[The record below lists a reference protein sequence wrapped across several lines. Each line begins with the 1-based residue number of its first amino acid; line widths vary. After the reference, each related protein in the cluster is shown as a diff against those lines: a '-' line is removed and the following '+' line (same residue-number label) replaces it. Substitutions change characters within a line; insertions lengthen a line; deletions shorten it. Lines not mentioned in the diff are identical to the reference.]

1 MISAA
6 SNAAEDFSNPDG
18 IGERAGRGFLALRP
32 AESLT
37 PVEWAERH
45 VRIAPGNAIPGLV
58 RFTNAP
64 FQAEPLNMI
73 AEPTCREITLMW
85 SAQTGKTMVELM
97 AMGYFIEHE
106 PCSQMMMQPSQGDLQ
121 TWLTAKFDPM
131 VDESHAIGSKIAQPR
146 SKFGVNNQRMKQYPG
161 GFLMFAWAG
170 SPKTLR
176 GRSAPKIFADEI
188 DGYERTQ
195 EGSQLSLIWKRAVT
209 FGDQR
214 LLFKSSTPT
223 FKGASE
229 IEASFDAGD
238 RRRWFVKCPGCGLA
252 QYLKWI
258 QVQWIKDAAGDHQP
272 DSAVYVCEASGCG
285 LAWDELDR
293 IKAIRGGEWIA
304 EREFKG
310 HASFHLPEMAS
321 LFVKL
326 PDMARSFLENK
337 ATGDSQTFINVSL
350 AETWDEKGDKHD
362 PDLLWLRR
370 ELYAA
375 ELPAGVVVLVAGVDV
390 QDDRLEVTVY
400 GIGIDGRSTWTIT
413 HRVYR
418 GDPGHTDLWD
428 RLDDFLIEDFE
439 HENGL
444 RLRIAAVGVDSG
456 GHYTTEVYK
465 FCKARSGRR
474 VYALKGSNQLAAPLV
489 GRPTDRNAEKVDL
502 FAVGTSA
509 AKDQIFNSLKVS
521 DPDKVG
527 FVHFPMSDKM
537 IDREFFAQ
545 ITAEKRVKT
554 YKNGFPVPV
563 YKKTRRRNEALDC
576 WVYAIAAL
584 EILRPNLK
592 AIAGKL
598 ATKIKARKGK
608 KTTKK
613 KAKSKPKPDALS
625 VKNVAKIRR
634 VIVRRPKSKG
644 FIKRY

>member
-6 SNAAEDFSNPDG
+6 LDLAEDFSNPDG
-18 IGERAGRGFLALRP
+18 IGASAGRGFLGLRP
-32 AESLT
+32 AEHLS
-37 PVEWAERH
+37 PVDWAERH

-58 RFTNAP
+58 RFVNAP
-64 FQAEPLNMI
+64 FQAEPLNLV
-73 AEPTCREITLMW
+73 ADPTVREITLMW
-85 SAQTGKTMVELM
+85 SAQTGKTLVELM

-131 VDESHAIGSKIAQPR
+131 VEESTAIRSKIAQPR
-146 SKFGVNNQRMKQYPG
+146 SKQGVNNQRMKQYPG

-188 DGYERTQ
+188 DGYERTV

-214 LLFKSSTPT
+214 LLFKTSTPT

-229 IEASFDAGD
+229 IEASYDLGD
-238 RRRWFVKCPGCGLA
+238 RRRWFVKCPGCGHS

-258 QVQWIKDAAGDHQP
+258 QVQWLKNKAGEHQP
-272 DSAVYVCEASGCG
+272 DTAVYVCEADGCG

-293 IKAIRGGEWIA
+293 IKAIRAGEWIA
-304 EREFKG
+304 EREFNG

-321 LFVKL
+321 LFVKM

-350 AETWDEKGDKHD
+350 AETWDEAGDKHD
-362 PDLLWLRR
+362 PELLWLRR
-370 ELYAA
+370 EIYAA
-375 ELPAGVVVLVAGVDV
+375 VLPAGVVVLVAGVDV

-400 GIGIDGRSTWTIT
+400 GIGVDGRSTWTIT
-413 HRVYR
+413 HQVFR
-418 GDPGHTDLWD
+418 GDPGLTDLWD
-428 RLDDFLIEDFE
+428 RLDDFLVEDFE
-439 HENGL
+439 HEDGL
-444 RLRIAAVGVDSG
+444 RIRIAAVGVDSG

-474 VYALKGSNQLAAPLV
+474 VYALKGSNQSGAPLV
-489 GRPTDRNAEKVDL
+489 GRPSNRNSEKVDL
-502 FAVGTSA
+502 FMVGTGS
-509 AKDQIFNSLKVS
+509 AKDQIFNSLKVD
-521 DPDKVG
+521 DPEKIG
-527 FVHFPMSDKM
+527 FVHFPMADPM

-554 YKNGFPVPV
+554 YKHGFPVPI
-563 YKKTRRRNEALDC
+563 YKKIRRRNEALDC

-592 AIAGKL
+592 AIASKL
-598 ATKIKARKGK
+598 VAKIKARKGK
-608 KTTKK
+608 KATKK
-613 KAKSKPKPDALS
+613 KAKKAKKVDALS
-625 VKNVAKIRR
+625 VENMAKIRR
-634 VIVRRPKSKG
+634 VIVRRPKRKG

>member
-1 MISAA
+1 LAA
-6 SNAAEDFSNPDG
+6 LRSEDFSNPEG
-18 IGERAGRGFLALRP
+18 IGSMLAGGFGSLRP
-32 AESLT
+32 VEKLT
-37 PVEWAERH
+37 PVEWAEKH
-45 VRIAPGNAIPGLV
+45 VRIAAGNAIPGLV
-58 RFTNAP
+58 RMHNAP
-64 FQAEPLNMI
+64 FQAEPLNLV
-73 AEPTCREITLMW
+73 ADPECREITLMW
-85 SAQTGKTMVELM
+85 SAQTGKTLVQLM
-97 AMGYFIEHE
+97 ALGYFVEHD

-131 VDESHAIGSKIAQPR
+131 VDESDAIGSKIAQPR
-146 SKFGVNNQRMKQYPG
+146 SKQGVNNQRMKQYPG

-188 DGYERTQ
+188 DGYERTV
-195 EGSQLSLIWKRAVT
+195 EGSQLALIWQRAAT

-214 LLFKSSTPT
+214 LLFKTSTPT

-229 IEASFDAGD
+229 IEASFLAGD
-238 RRRWFVKCPGCGLA
+238 RRRWFVKCPSCGFS

-258 QVQWIKDAAGDHQP
+258 QVQWHKSEGGEHDP
-272 DSAVYVCEASGCG
+272 DSAVYVCEADGCG
-285 LAWDELDR
+285 SIWDELDR
-293 IKAIRGGEWIA
+293 IKAIRGGEWVA
-304 EREFKG
+304 ERPFNG

-326 PDMARSFLENK
+326 PDMARSFLEKK

-350 AETWDEKGDKHD
+350 AETWDEAGDKHD

-370 ELYAA
+370 EIYAA

-390 QDDRLEVTVY
+390 QDDRLEATLF
-400 GIGIDGRSTWTIT
+400 GIGIDGRSTWIIT
-413 HRVYR
+413 HRVFR
-418 GDPGHTDLWD
+418 GDPGHSDLWD
-428 RLDDFLIEDFE
+428 RLDEFLVDDFE
-439 HENGL
+439 HESGV

-456 GHYTTEVYK
+456 GHYTSEVYK

-474 VYALKGSNQLAAPLV
+474 VYALKGSNQNAAPLV
-489 GRPTDRNAEKVDL
+489 GRPTNRNSEKCDL
-502 FAVGTSA
+502 FAVGTGA
-509 AKDQIFNSLKVS
+509 AKDQIFNSLKI
-521 DPDKVG
+521 DAPEKLG
-527 FVHFPMSDKM
+527 FIHFPMVDPM

-563 YKKTRRRNEALDC
+563 YKKVRPRNEALDC

-592 AIAGKL
+592 AIASKIL
-598 ATKIKARKGK
+598 AKVGS
-608 KTTKK
+608 K
-613 KAKSKPKPDALS
+613 KAKKTSKKTRKKRQTDSLS
-625 VKNVAKIRR
+625 VQNVATARKVSISRGKKR
-634 VIVRRPKSKG
+634 G